1 MPLQVAVTPD
11 GNPGFVTGDSGHMWV
26 LDLANNQVASTLEIS
41 AGNPLTGVAITPD
54 GTRVYVTCSNNS
66 TIYAVSTANDKAVD
80 TIARSD
86 YPGGLTIG
94 AAR

>member
-1 MPLQVAVTPD
+1 
-11 GNPGFVTGDSGHMWV
+11 MWV
-26 LDLANNQVASTLEIS
+26 LDLANNQVAGTLEIS

-86 YPGGLTIG
+86 YARGLTIG